1 VQLAIN
7 NSLADCI
14 VTGINLSQPSTE
26 HCVRLKCIW
35 NYISA
40 SFVESDVGGP
50 VDPNELVPRRVGE
63 VIGST
68 VGTLATLVNY
78 PIGNIQLTFEL
89 LINL

>member
-1 VQLAIN
+1 M
-7 NSLADCI
+7 
-14 VTGINLSQPSTE
+14 
-26 HCVRLKCIW
+26 
-35 NYISA
+35 SA
-40 SFVESDVGGP
+40 VSVESDVGGP

-78 PIGNIQLTFEL
+78 PIGNIRLTFVL